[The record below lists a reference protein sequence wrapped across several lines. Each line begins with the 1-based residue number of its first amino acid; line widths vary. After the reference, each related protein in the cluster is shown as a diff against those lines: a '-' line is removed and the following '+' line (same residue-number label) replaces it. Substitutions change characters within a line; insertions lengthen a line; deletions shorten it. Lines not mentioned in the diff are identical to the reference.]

1 MKKYNYFFAVIA
13 LLPSTGALAET
24 KLLWGDTHLHTAN
37 SPDAFM
43 AGNRTAGP
51 DVAYRYARGEPV
63 IHPYAGNRVQ
73 INQPLD
79 FLAVAD
85 HAEYLGVFPEVMGGR
100 AEQPEA
106 GLFEKLKSFFYV
118 ESIRYFISD
127 PRKGVETFREMIPTN
142 DIQPGDSRDPIA
154 TANESGNGKG
164 A

>member
-1 MKKYNYFFAVIA
+1 MKKCNYLLVAIA
-13 LLPSTGALAET
+13 LLASAGALAET
-24 KLLWGDTHLHTAN
+24 QLLWGDTHLHTVN

-85 HAEYLGVFPEVMGGR
+85 HAEIPGCFPGGDER
-100 AEQPEA
+100 
-106 GLFEKLKSFFYV
+106 
-118 ESIRYFISD
+118 
-127 PRKGVETFREMIPTN
+127 
-142 DIQPGDSRDPIA
+142 SR
-154 TANESGNGKG
+154 
-164 A
+164 